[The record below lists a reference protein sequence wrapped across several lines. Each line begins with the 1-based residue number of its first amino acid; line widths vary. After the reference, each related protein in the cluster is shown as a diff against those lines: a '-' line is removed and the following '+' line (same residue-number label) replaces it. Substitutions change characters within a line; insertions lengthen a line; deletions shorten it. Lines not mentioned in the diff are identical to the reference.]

1 MIRQLLHAVF
11 AVLMWVVFVY
21 YWNLVVRRPMNPDTK
36 TALIALAV
44 LTAVTVVML
53 CIWIYHNIRV
63 HRRFR
68 GRRRARRE
76 AALPVRDYLGRRLM
90 LGDADTLRRAGSI
103 EVSVKSGWADGKYEE
118 QKTFIPS

>member
-1 MIRQLLHAVF
+1 MIRQLLHAVL

-21 YWNLVVRRPMNPDTK
+21 YWNLVIRRPMNPDTK
-36 TALIALAV
+36 TALVALAV
-44 LTAVTVVML
+44 LTAVTTVLL

-76 AALPVRDYLGRRLM
+76 AALPDRDYLGRRLM
-90 LGDADTLRRAGSI
+90 LEDAATLRRAGSI
-103 EVSVKSGWADGKYEE
+103 EVSVKSGWVDGKYEE